1 MFLQYFYVVRG
12 LLIMKNKV
20 AFKFIVYLLISFVF
34 IKVPAEAATNSAAIK
49 QQQAVLVNTSNWIL
63 KQAFLNKTSGLQVQG
78 RGTVG
83 RLLSDDVNGD
93 RHQRFILRL
102 ANKQTL
108 LITHNID
115 IAPRLVGLKSGDT
128 VTFYGQYEWNSK
140 GGLIHWTHHDPDG
153 NHVTGWLRY
162 RGKIY
167 Q

>member
-1 MFLQYFYVVRG
+1 
-12 LLIMKNKV
+12 MKDKV
-20 AFKFIVYLLISFVF
+20 SHKIIVYLLINLIF
-34 IKVPAEAATNSAAIK
+34 ISVPTEATTDAANIK

-63 KQAFLNKTSGLQVQG
+63 KQAFLNKKSGLQVKGQG
-78 RGTVG
+78 IVS
-83 RLLSDDVNGD
+83 RLLSDDVIGD

-108 LITHNID
+108 LMAHNVD
-115 IAPRLVGLKSGDT
+115 IAPRLVGLKPGHT
-128 VTFYGQYEWNSK
+128 VTFYGLYEWNSQ

-153 NHVTGWLRY
+153 EHVNGWLRY

>member
-1 MFLQYFYVVRG
+1 
-12 LLIMKNKV
+12 MKGKV
-20 AFKFIVYLLISFVF
+20 SYKIIVYLLISFIF
-34 IKVPAEAATNSAAIK
+34 ISVPVEATTDAANIK
-49 QQQAVLVNTSNWIL
+49 QQQAVLANTSNWIL
-63 KQAFLNKTSGLQVQG
+63 KQSFLNKKSGLQVKGQG
-78 RGTVG
+78 IVS

-108 LITHNID
+108 LMAHNVD
-115 IAPRLVGLKSGDT
+115 IAPRLVGLKLGNK
-128 VTFYGQYEWNSK
+128 VTFYGLYEWNSK

-153 NHVTGWLRY
+153 NHVNGWLRF